1 MTAEKK
7 LADFIEMAEKYIS
20 DNDLGI
26 KSDINPLVV
35 DHVKNLLGMSAE
47 AMYDLDL
54 DKINQYSIMISQYCM
69 YMQDVRNKLDNTIM
83 WCDYYI
89 NSELAT
95 EWKNP
100 EYEFIPKD
108 MKKHS
113 ISKSNSFVDSLM
125 KIRLTAQSR
134 LNGIPEDMDNLRSIA
149 YRIGQIK

>member
-1 MTAEKK
+1 MTAETQI
-7 LADFIEMAEKYIS
+7 ADFVDMADNFIS

-26 KSDINPLVV
+26 RAEINPVVV
-35 DHVKNLLGMSAE
+35 DNVKNLLSMSAE
-47 AMYDLDL
+47 AMYDLEL

-69 YMQDVRNKLDNTIM
+69 YMQVVRNKLENSIM

-89 NSELAT
+89 NSELAL

-125 KIRLTAQSR
+125 KIRLTAQAR
-134 LNGIPEDMDNLRSIA
+134 LNGIPEEMDSLRSIA